1 MNPEKS
7 SVIAI
12 RNTEGELVGV
22 VYKDQATRHN
32 LFFRCELMDFDEL
45 EAFLKGL
52 APETKPS

>member
-1 MNPEKS
+1 MDPEKS

-12 RNTEGELVGV
+12 KDKDGELVGV

-45 EAFLKGL
+45 EAFLKNIV
-52 APETKPS
+52 PTSKPS